1 MRSFDSEY
9 ENIIGGENSIGNH
22 YLCKKK
28 EMASKQE
35 QKLKA
40 ILTDLKSDDSKKVKK
55 AIKSLEVHG
64 NASVIKPLFELLKE
78 GALAESLQTNVL
90 ELLCSLKDT
99 SVIPE
104 IMDVMDDESMLEV
117 RPLVLMSIWNMKVD
131 FSDYIDD
138 FVLIATQGTLME
150 AVDCLTI
157 IENLE
162 GPFMEENI
170 LESQLHL
177 KNYLESGNTSDAQ
190 KAEIMSEIAV
200 LIKKINMELMD

>member
-1 MRSFDSEY
+1 
-9 ENIIGGENSIGNH
+9 
-22 YLCKKK
+22 
-28 EMASKQE
+28 MASKQQ
-35 QKLKA
+35 QKVNLLVADLRSGDPKKA
-40 ILTDLKSDDSKKVKK
+40 KK

-64 NASVIKPLFELLKE
+64 NATVIKPLFAVLKKGELPE
-78 GALAESLQTNVL
+78 TLQTKVL

-104 IMDVMDDESMLEV
+104 VMDVLEDEDLLEV

-131 FSDYIDD
+131 FSSYIDD
-138 FVLIATQGTLME
+138 FVMIATQGDLME

-177 KNYLESGNTSDAQ
+177 KEYLETGDKSDTQ
-190 KAEIMSEIAV
+190 KAEILSEIAV
-200 LIKKINMELMD
+200 LIKKINMNLMD

>member
-1 MRSFDSEY
+1 
-9 ENIIGGENSIGNH
+9 
-22 YLCKKK
+22 
-28 EMASKQE
+28 
-35 QKLKA
+35 
-40 ILTDLKSDDSKKVKK
+40 
-55 AIKSLEVHG
+55 
-64 NASVIKPLFELLKE
+64 
-78 GALAESLQTNVL
+78 
-90 ELLCSLKDT
+90 
-99 SVIPE
+99 
-104 IMDVMDDESMLEV
+104 MDVIDDESMLEV

-177 KNYLESGNTSDAQ
+177 KNYMESGNTSDAQ

>member
-1 MRSFDSEY
+1 
-9 ENIIGGENSIGNH
+9 
-22 YLCKKK
+22 
-28 EMASKQE
+28 MASKQE

-64 NASVIKPLFELLKE
+64 NASVIKPLFELLRE